1 MEKNVESKKISGPSR
16 RCPRQQC
23 RWRKQSHA
31 CDSDAAMS
39 FGDYLTPSCDDTV
52 MFVMRWPLN
61 SKIAHKQTIQTS
73 GHILKQVSLQILSQL
88 DLTKQIGQA
97 YDLIPM
103 QHDEYHIANTND
115 SLNAKCRI
123 SRPSDE
129 IHPVSM
135 QFATNSFQPMHLGTA
150 VHMNHFPTK
159 NVHCKI
165 NSQQHEWSLFIA
177 PKFWCVDREGCR
189 REIHGRHFNVCIA
202 KCSVHEI
209 RTKFEYIHMTCSAC
223 IWENYYPL
231 RISHETV

>member
-1 MEKNVESKKISGPSR
+1 
-16 RCPRQQC
+16 
-23 RWRKQSHA
+23 
-31 CDSDAAMS
+31 
-39 FGDYLTPSCDDTV
+39 
-52 MFVMRWPLN
+52 
-61 SKIAHKQTIQTS
+61 
-73 GHILKQVSLQILSQL
+73 LKQVSLQILSQL

-165 NSQQHEWSLFIA
+165 NSQQHE
-177 PKFWCVDREGCR
+177 
-189 REIHGRHFNVCIA
+189 
-202 KCSVHEI
+202 
-209 RTKFEYIHMTCSAC
+209 
-223 IWENYYPL
+223 
-231 RISHETV
+231 